1 MKTINDV
8 HQQFAGFFK
17 QEGLAPFAY
26 LVSKRLEEGHICIH
40 NNDVVRYSKELPYS
54 PPYSVG
60 LLGKM
65 KPTVGAAGDISPF
78 ILHKNMLY
86 LHRYFTY
93 ETKLL
98 TAIAALLKNEKEML
112 QQRQQDLLLLKPL
125 ILTLQAGFKQED
137 GGTATENVDWQLA
150 AAIQGVLNNF
160 SIITGGPG
168 TGKTTTVAK
177 ILTLLFSIKP
187 DCKVALAA
195 PTGKAAM
202 RMAESLKGTT
212 LQLEPAIKQQF
223 SLLNPNTIHR
233 LLKYI
238 PNSVYFR
245 HNSTNPLPY
254 DVVIVDEASM
264 IDVALFAKL
273 LDAVGPHTR
282 LILLGDKNQLA
293 SVEAGSMFG
302 DLCNAVEGTNL
313 FTNTTADFIN
323 QFILTKECVIGD
335 EFIQTIDHPL
345 AGHIIE
351 LQKSHRFKSTGGIGK
366 FSKAIIYNEQ
376 DVLNAFIHYNTE
388 AAVEI
393 DTNTKQQ
400 LFESFVDGYKE
411 YLQEKDCKLALQKFN
426 DLRVLCATREGPQ
439 GLYAT
444 NRAIEQYLQKHYGLD
459 LRQDFYENRPII
471 VTKNYPE
478 LKLFN
483 GDIGIIRTDDNG
495 NMRAWFEDSDK
506 NIRSILPG
514 YIDSAETVF
523 AMTIH
528 KSQGSE
534 YKQVLVLLPQNTG
547 NQLLTREL
555 LYTAVT
561 RAREKVLVQASEVVL
576 LQTAEATVKR
586 ASGIINRFDEI
597 L

>member
-8 HQQFAGFFK
+8 HQQFASFFK
-17 QEGLAPFAY
+17 DDALSPFAY
-26 LVSKRLEEGHICIH
+26 LLSKRMEEGHTCIH
-40 NNDVVRYSKELPYS
+40 KNDVGRYSNELPY
-54 PPYSVG
+54 PPPFATES
-60 LLGKM
+60 LGKM
-65 KPTVGAAGDISPF
+65 MPLVGAANDICPF

-98 TAIAALLKNEKEML
+98 TAIALFLKREQEL
-112 QQRQQDLLLLKPL
+112 QPQRQQQLLLLKPF
-125 ILTLQAGFKQED
+125 INTLQGICD
-137 GGTATENVDWQLA
+137 PGDDNVEEKIDWQLA
-150 AAIQGVLNNF
+150 AALQGVLNNF

-177 ILTLLFSIKP
+177 ILALLFSINP
-187 DCKVALAA
+187 ACKVALAA

-202 RMAESLKGTT
+202 RMAESLKQTKLT
-212 LQLEPAIKQQF
+212 LEPAIKELF
-223 SLLNPNTIHR
+223 SRLNPNTIHR

-238 PNSVYFR
+238 PDSIYFR
-245 HNSTNPLPY
+245 HNQNNPLPY

-264 IDVALFAKL
+264 IDIALFAKL
-273 LDAVGPHTR
+273 LDAVGPDTR

-302 DLCNAVEGTNL
+302 DLCKAVDFVNP
-313 FTNTTADFIN
+313 FTASAATFIN
-323 QFILTKECVIGD
+323 QFIVNKECIIR
-335 EFIQTIDHPL
+335 EHFIQNIEHPL
-345 AGHIIE
+345 AGHIVE

-366 FSKAIIYNEQ
+366 FSKAIINNEQ
-376 DVLNAFIHYNTE
+376 AVLHGFIHNNTE
-388 AAVEI
+388 AAVVI
-393 DTNTKQQ
+393 DTHTNQQ
-400 LFESFVDGYKE
+400 LFEHFVDGYKD
-411 YLQEKDCKLALQKFN
+411 YLQETDITKALVKFN
-426 DLRVLCATREGPQ
+426 QLRVLCATREGPQ

-444 NRAIEQYLQKHYGLD
+444 NRAIEDYLKNHYRLEPGK
-459 LRQDFYENRPII
+459 DFYENRPII

-483 GDIGIIRTDDNG
+483 GDIGIIRKDDKG
-495 NMRAWFEDSDK
+495 NLRAFFEDSDK
-506 NIRSILPG
+506 KIQAILPG

-534 YKQVLVLLPQNTG
+534 YDEVLVLLPQNTG

-561 RAREKVLVQASEVVL
+561 RARNKVVVQASEAVL
-576 LQTAEATVKR
+576 METAEAAVER
-586 ASGIINRFDEI
+586 ASGIINRFEEI
-597 L
+597 

>member
-1 MKTINDV
+1 M
-8 HQQFAGFFK
+8 Q
-17 QEGLAPFAY
+17 
-26 LVSKRLEEGHICIH
+26 EGHICIH
-40 NNDVVRYSKELPYS
+40 KNDVERYSNELPYP
-54 PPYSVG
+54 PPYAIGSF
-60 LLGKM
+60 GKM
-65 KPTVGAAGDISPF
+65 KPMVGTSEDISPF
-78 ILHKNMLY
+78 ILHKDMLY

-93 ETKLL
+93 ETQLL
-98 TAIAALLKNEKEML
+98 NAIAALLKMEKDL
-112 QQRQQDLLLLKPL
+112 QQQRQQELRLLQPL
-125 ILTLQAGFKQED
+125 INKLQARYDPKEICP
-137 GGTATENVDWQLA
+137 AAEKIDWQLA

-160 SIITGGPG
+160 TIITGGPG

-177 ILTLLFSIKP
+177 ILTLLFTINP
-187 DCKVALAA
+187 ACKVALAA

-202 RMAESLKGTT
+202 RMAESLKQTK
-212 LQLEPAIKQQF
+212 LEVSDEIKERF

-238 PNSVYFR
+238 PDSVYFR
-245 HNSTNPLPY
+245 HNHSNPLPY

-302 DLCNAVEGTNL
+302 DLCKAVEFANP
-313 FTNTTADFIN
+313 FTQASADFIN
-323 QFILTKECVIGD
+323 QFILEKECVITGD
-335 EFIQTIDHPL
+335 FVQHLLHPL
-345 AGHIIE
+345 AGHIVE

-366 FSKAIIYNEQ
+366 FSKAIIHNEQ
-376 DVLNAFIHYNTE
+376 EVLHDFIHHNKE
-388 AAVEI
+388 AAVQI
-393 DTNTKQQ
+393 DTNANQQ
-400 LFESFVDGYKE
+400 LFEKFVDGYKD
-411 YLQEKDCKLALQKFN
+411 YLQEKETKLALQKFN
-426 DLRVLCATREGPQ
+426 QLRVLCATREGPQ

-444 NRAIEQYLQKHYGLD
+444 NRAIEQYLKKHYGLD
-459 LRQDFYENRPII
+459 PRLDFYHNRPII

-483 GDIGIIRTDDNG
+483 GDIGIIRKDDKG
-495 NMRAWFEDSDK
+495 NLRAYFEDSDK
-506 NIRSILPG
+506 EIRSVLPG

-534 YKQVLVLLPQNTG
+534 YSKVLVLLPQNTG

-561 RAREKVLVQASEVVL
+561 RAKEKVLVQASEAVL
-576 LQTAEATVKR
+576 METTEASVER
-586 ASGIINRFDEI
+586 ASGIINRFEEI
-597 L
+597 